1 MGETAPSIIN
11 VEDFKAGNAP
21 ALRSVAGI
29 TFPLSQRWSATAGS
43 SVTLAFRTMT
53 PADIDAAVE
62 FDRKC
67 FSATDAWNRDDFLD
81 VVDDAET
88 EFIVG
93 ELDGKIVACAGAEI
107 FNDTAEILTFAV
119 APDCRRQKIGTL
131 IFDKLIGAILRR
143 GVNFIGLEV
152 RLSNEA
158 AINFYEGFGFQIVE
172 RREKFY
178 LDEDAWIMA
187 REF

>member
-1 MGETAPSIIN
+1 MGETAQ
-11 VEDFKAGNAP
+11 V
-21 ALRSVAGI
+21 V
-29 TFPLSQRWSATAGS
+29 
-43 SVTLAFRTMT
+43 FRTMT
-53 PADIDAAVE
+53 PDDIDAAVE

-67 FSATDAWNRDDFLD
+67 FSAVDAWNREDFLD

-93 ELDGKIVACAGAEI
+93 ELDGRIVACAGAEI
-107 FNDTAEILTFAV
+107 FNDTAEILTFGV
-119 APDCRRQKIGTL
+119 ASECRRQKIGTL
-131 IFDKLIGAILRR
+131 IFDKLIKALRRR

-178 LDEDAWIMA
+178 PDEDAWIMA